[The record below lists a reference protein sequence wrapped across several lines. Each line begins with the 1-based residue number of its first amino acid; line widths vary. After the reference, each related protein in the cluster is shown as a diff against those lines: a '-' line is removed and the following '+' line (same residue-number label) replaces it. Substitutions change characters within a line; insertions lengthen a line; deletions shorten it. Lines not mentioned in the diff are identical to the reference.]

1 MMMNKKLGIYIH
13 IPFCVKK
20 CNYCDFLS
28 FPADEDIQ
36 KKYIEALIQEM
47 DNQKLE
53 NDYIVNTV
61 FIGGGTPSILK
72 GSFADSIFM
81 ALRKKFKISETAEIT
96 MDCNP
101 GTVSK
106 DNLLLY
112 RSLGVNRL
120 SFGLQ
125 SADNYELS
133 LLGRIHTWED
143 LLTSFDMAR
152 EAGFCNI
159 NIDLMSAIPAQ
170 TPESYEKTCEKVL
183 TLQPEHISAYSLI
196 VEEGTPFYEN
206 YKDNPPVSEKTD
218 RLLYAKTKEILQKKG
233 YHRYEISNYA
243 KKGYECA
250 HNIKYWSREEYLGL
264 GLGASSLLGK
274 YRLKNVSDMNTY
286 LMLNSPDEKQ
296 QSDAKI
302 VEQTGRKKSCYE
314 EIELLDKK
322 DEMSEYMF
330 LGLRK
335 MEGVSEI
342 EFQKL
347 FGKSISEV
355 YPGICQRLID
365 VGLLKRNK
373 GLYSLTEKG
382 IDISNYVMSEFI
394 L

>member
-1 MMMNKKLGIYIH
+1 MMMNKNLGIYVH

-28 FPADEDIQ
+28 FSADEEE
-36 KKYIEALIQEM
+36 KEKYIQALIQEI
-47 DNQKLE
+47 NAQKLE
-53 NDYIVNTV
+53 SDYIVNTV
-61 FIGGGTPSILK
+61 FIGGGTPSILE

-96 MDCNP
+96 MECNP
-101 GTVSK
+101 GTVTK
-106 DNLLLY
+106 DNLSLY

-125 SADNYELS
+125 SSDDYELS

-143 LLTSFDMAR
+143 FLTSFDLAR

-159 NIDLMSAIPAQ
+159 NIDLMSGIPAQ
-170 TPESYEKTCEKVL
+170 TVESFEKTCKRVL
-183 TLQPEHISAYSLI
+183 ALQPEHISAYSLI
-196 VEEGTPFYEN
+196 VEEGTPFYER

-218 RLLYAKTKEILQKKG
+218 RLLYARTKELLQEGG

-243 KKGYECA
+243 KEGYECA
-250 HNIKYWSREEYLGL
+250 HNLKYWSREDYLGL

-274 YRLKNVSDMNTY
+274 CRLKNVSDMKTY
-286 LMLNSPDEKQ
+286 LMKNSPDAGQ
-296 QSDAKI
+296 QPQVRV
-302 VEQTGRKKSCYE
+302 VEQTGREQSCYE
-314 EIELLDKK
+314 QIEYLGKE
-322 DEMSEYMF
+322 DEMSEFMF

-335 MEGVSEI
+335 MEGVSET
-342 EFQKL
+342 EFQSL
-347 FGKSISEV
+347 FGKTISEV
-355 YPGICQRLID
+355 YPGICRKLTD
-365 VGLLKRNK
+365 VGLLKK
-373 GLYSLTEKG
+373 SGEFYALTEKG

>member
-28 FPADEDIQ
+28 FPADEDVQ
-36 KKYIEALIQEM
+36 KKYIDALIQEM

-96 MDCNP
+96 MECNP

-106 DNLLLY
+106 ENLSLY

-143 LLTSFDMAR
+143 FLTSFDMAR

-159 NIDLMSAIPAQ
+159 NIDLMSSIPAQ
-170 TPESYEKTCEKVL
+170 TLESYEKTCEKVL
-183 TLQPEHISAYSLI
+183 ALQPEHISAYSLI
-196 VEEGTPFYEN
+196 VEEGTPFYEH

-218 RLLYAKTKEILQKKG
+218 RLLYAKTKKMLQEKG

-250 HNIKYWSREEYLGL
+250 HNLKYWSREEYLGL

-274 YRLKNVSDMNTY
+274 YRLKNVSDMKTY
-286 LMLNSPDEKQ
+286 LMKNQAD
-296 QSDAKI
+296 
-302 VEQTGRKKSCYE
+302 YE
-314 EIELLDKK
+314 EIEFLDKK

-355 YPGICQRLID
+355 YPGICQGLID

-373 GLYSLTEKG
+373 GFYSLTEKG